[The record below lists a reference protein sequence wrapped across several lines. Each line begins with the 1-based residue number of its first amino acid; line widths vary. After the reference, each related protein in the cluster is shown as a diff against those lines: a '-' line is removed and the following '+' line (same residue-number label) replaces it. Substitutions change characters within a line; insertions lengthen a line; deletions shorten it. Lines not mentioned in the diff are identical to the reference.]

1 MERLAFWF
9 QSNRMKVNPDKF
21 HFLLMIKKHQVDI
34 CNDKLSSSCNEKPL
48 EMKMD
53 TKLSFEEHIDKLCKK
68 PIKKSV
74 RWQEFNH

>member
-1 MERLAFWF
+1 
-9 QSNRMKVNPDKF
+9 
-21 HFLLMIKKHQVDI
+21 MIKKHQVDI